1 MQLSN
6 AVFRLLVKSTQGK
19 LSIEELLSRGKIT
32 HYYAA
37 FPNSISVPSSTALI
51 ESDLMPTVLANVIEH
66 KRGMNTT
73 LQMQHSKHAR
83 KEARH
88 LQILLR
94 SSKAKR
100 HKRVFNA
107 GSQTTDTGTI
117 FMSAIQQPL
126 LGIVTDAK
134 RILEGVDFSQR
145 LLNTQSVPS
154 HLACTPPFQARAPRQ
169 TLRAEPPLP
178 DPIKIARRGTGG
190 YQQWHPC
197 WCHCCCEGYLQ
208 WCHNQNTDDSWHH
221 IGHWHHSRN
230 NTRRLPLTLCLHT
243 VPSTSSLRAGFKQ
256 GAENIYRLGWLP
268 NGKQECA
275 VYADDIFW

>member
-1 MQLSN
+1 MLTQHITQLLQPSPPQSTPISGDVYNRLFHGLDSTLLHCTDTAKTYLVSFTPRRNPCSQHRKVYLPTALKIPYTHHLTNMQLSN

-197 WCHCCCEGYLQ
+197 
-208 WCHNQNTDDSWHH
+208 
-221 IGHWHHSRN
+221 
-230 NTRRLPLTLCLHT
+230 
-243 VPSTSSLRAGFKQ
+243 
-256 GAENIYRLGWLP
+256 
-268 NGKQECA
+268 
-275 VYADDIFW
+275 